1 VERNEPERW
10 AQSKFKKERWD
21 RLNNNAIESWN
32 KWMLFLRCMPI
43 PWLVI
48 GHIQKIGQKFEKRKK
63 EMQLLKNGVGSKI
76 EGKLR
81 ETLGLVGS
89 AMEMTL
95 FSSTTGEYGLQLTN
109 NRRLV
114 VNLSRR
120 TCSCRWWQ
128 LRRLPCAHA
137 MAVIEREKLRVYDY
151 VSDCYKVSAQAIVYM
166 NAIHP
171 LETHDS
177 THVDQGTDQVVGG

>member
-1 VERNEPERW
+1 MERNEPERW

-48 GHIQKIGQKFEKRKK
+48 GHIQKIGLKYDKRKK
-63 EMQLLKNGVGSKI
+63 EMQLWKNGMGSKI
-76 EGKLR
+76 EGILR

-89 AMEMTL
+89 VMEFALLSLTN
-95 FSSTTGEYGLQLTN
+95 GEYRVQLTN

-114 VNLSRR
+114 VNLTRR
-120 TCSCRWWQ
+120 TCSCTWWQ
-128 LRRLPCAHA
+128 LQGLLCAHS
-137 MAVIEREKLRVYDY
+137 MVVIEREKLRVYDL
-151 VSDCYKVSAQAIVYM
+151 SL
-166 NAIHP
+166 IHI
-171 LETHDS
+171 
-177 THVDQGTDQVVGG
+177 